1 MRNSIAVNR
10 IGRGLLGFV
19 FVLLMLLAIG
29 PVTALAQSITVNGGP
44 GTEVGKLPH
53 VVATFVLSGSVLP
66 VNVFTLFD
74 TGADRV
80 YFDPDT
86 AETLGI
92 TNLFVNEL
100 LVMDIR
106 LVGMGALDSAS
117 LGTPV
122 YPGTPQAE
130 LLGITTSLVSSPRDR
145 TLLGGPVTQFIK
157 AVIDYNNILT
167 IGPYLD
173 DPDSEIFQGP
183 NITFCPPGSEVGFS
197 PSITLNLQS
206 ILSTTPPATAK
217 GKRYLMYDISFN
229 EGTNSVASNSISDG
243 NTNVQG
249 KRFLFDTGTTV
260 TELDDDYADDLGL
273 DLSDPPFRTP
283 LGGSN
288 VPGFYLDSITMSGPE
303 GTFTVTNAPVVVVDL
318 GLSLTAVIG
327 SNIFSQVKLL
337 WDGPEAKL
345 GISLPSTNEDP
356 VADAGADQTIEANGN
371 PTSFTLDG
379 TLSSDPDGDALTYSW
394 KDANGIVVG
403 DAATATLS
411 RGLGIFVFTLTITD
425 AGGLTAEDTV
435 SITIRDTTP
444 PVLAAPPDITVP
456 ESDPMGTAVNLG
468 QPTVSDNYDTVFTV
482 SNNAPALFPLGGTTV
497 TWTVSDSSGNTS
509 SAQQKVT
516 VEPGTPLNQ
525 LRNLVKLIQY
535 SVASGG
541 VAPEMQTSLLAKINA
556 AIAALVQ
563 GNANASKV
571 AMNDLK
577 AFVNQVEAQTDKK
590 ITPPV
595 ASEIIVRAN
604 RIIVALGG

>member
-1 MRNSIAVNR
+1 MKKI
-10 IGRGLLGFV
+10 IGVDWTGRKRLGFV
-19 FVLLMLLAIG
+19 CVLLAVLAMG

-86 AETLGI
+86 VETLGI

-106 LVGMGALDSAS
+106 LVGMGALDPAS

-145 TLLGGPVTQFIK
+145 TLLGGPVTQLIK

-183 NITFCPPGSEVGFS
+183 NITFCPPGSEVGFA

-206 ILSTTPPATAK
+206 ILSITPPATAK

-356 VADAGADQTIEANGN
+356 VADAGADQTIEADGN

-379 TLSSDPDGDALTYSW
+379 TLSIDPDGDTLTYSW
-394 KDANGIVVG
+394 KDAGGNVVG
-403 DAATATLS
+403 TEATVTLS
-411 RGLGIFVFTLTITD
+411 QGLGTYVFSLTVTD
-425 AGGLTAEDTV
+425 PSGLPAEDTV

-482 SNNAPALFPLGGTTV
+482 SSNAPALFPLGGTTV

-525 LRNLVKLIQY
+525 LRNLVKLINY

-595 ASEIIVRAN
+595 AAEIIVRAN
-604 RIIVALGG
+604 RIIVVLGG